1 MSSISYSDDLEY
13 SDSDDDYVAKKYSKI
28 DWERFPPN
36 SVVIPLS
43 KMPNIENDPENPK
56 DLKQVFN
63 KMRTITAKA
72 NIITLPRMLNMLITE
87 GFLSQAQE
95 IKAEIVFNDDLPEVV
110 MHTVPASWRSTP
122 RPTR

>member
-1 MSSISYSDDLEY
+1 M
-13 SDSDDDYVAKKYSKI
+13 YSKI

-56 DLKQVFN
+56 DLQQVFN
-63 KMRTITAKA
+63 KMRTAKA

-95 IKAEIVFNDDLPEVV
+95 IKADVVFNDDLPEVV
-110 MHTVPASWRSTP
+110 MHTGVMEI
-122 RPTR
+122 